1 MFPVTI
7 FDFNGVLVDDE
18 WVHLAAIRE
27 VVGAMGITVTDEQY
41 LERYFGSDDAG
52 AFRAILIDAGQHPS
66 EVDVARLV
74 ETKKPLYR
82 KRAEASL
89 VVFDGAADVVRLCA
103 RSGPVAIVSGA
114 LRDEIDFALAK
125 LGVTDCVSLVVS
137 AEDTARCKPDPEGYN
152 LAIER
157 LAPLVGEASARRSLV
172 IEDSLA
178 GIAAAK
184 SAGLVCLAVEH
195 SYPRADLYRA
205 GADHVVARIGDVN
218 GEVRSSLF
226 FRLGASVS
234 GAGRQ

>member
-18 WVHLAAIRE
+18 WVHLDGLRE
-27 VVGAMGITVTDEQY
+27 VVRPMGITVTDEQY

-52 AFRAILIDAGQHPS
+52 ALRAILTDAGRPVT
-66 EVDVARLV
+66 EAEIARLV
-74 ETKKPLYR
+74 ELKRPFYR
-82 KRAEASL
+82 KRAEEAL
-89 VVFDGAADVVRLCA
+89 VVYDKATEVVRLCA

-137 AEDTARCKPDPEGYN
+137 AEDTVRCKPDPEGYN
-152 LAIER
+152 LAIDR
-157 LAPLVGEASARRSLV
+157 LIPLVGEANARRSLV

-178 GIAAAK
+178 GVAAAK

-205 GADHVVARIGDVN
+205 GADHVVHRIGDVN
-218 GEVRSSLF
+218 DDLRSSLF
-226 FRLGASVS
+226 SRLGASL
-234 GAGRQ
+234 GG